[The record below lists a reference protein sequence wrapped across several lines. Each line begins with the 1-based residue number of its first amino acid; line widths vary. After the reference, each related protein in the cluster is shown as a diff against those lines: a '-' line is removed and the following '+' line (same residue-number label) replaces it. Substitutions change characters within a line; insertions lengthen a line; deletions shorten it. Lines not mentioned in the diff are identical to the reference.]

1 MKLRRYVYNMMILKV
16 SAEVLEAIKT
26 QSFRNIFLMYF
37 FASFFEVT
45 LGLNYKSYGLSKI
58 NND

>member
-1 MKLRRYVYNMMILKV
+1 
-16 SAEVLEAIKT
+16 
-26 QSFRNIFLMYF
+26 MYF

-58 NND
+58 NNDQLLTWVDTCGIVVASLSNFIWGRLIDIYDFK